1 MKTTRH
7 NEANQRSVT
16 HDNLSHTDIENRK
29 QAETL
34 LAGENRLLEM
44 LATGCTL
51 SEILDALC
59 RLIEDIASGSLCGIV
74 LVDPISNRL
83 KHGAAPSLPLSYN
96 ESIHGRPVNLYS
108 GPCAMAAYLKEQVI
122 AADVASDTRWDTYEW
137 RALAMAHGLKAC
149 WSTPILSSDEK
160 VLGTFA
166 IYSREPGRP
175 TAQHQHLIGQ
185 ITHLATVAIE
195 QKYGEE
201 KLRQSEKELRQLID
215 AVPQHIFVLGPD
227 GSCLYTNQVAL
238 EYHGLSSN
246 DPQEDH
252 LAKFVHPDDREV
264 VLSERQ
270 RLLLNGAPY
279 ELEARL
285 LGKDGQ
291 YRWFLIRVSP
301 SRDEQGHIIRW
312 YGTRTE
318 IEDRKRAEE
327 KLRQDER
334 ELRRITDA
342 IDQRIAVHGPDG
354 RILYVNRAMREYS
367 GLGVEDVM
375 ADDFRARLV
384 HPDDLERSRDERQHG
399 LERGTP
405 FELELRAR
413 RKDGQ
418 HRWFLIRYNPLRDEA
433 GRIIRWYSTGTDID
447 ERKRDEERIQKE
459 NLALREEIDHS
470 SMFEEIVGS
479 SEVIRKVLTQV
490 TKVAPSD
497 STVLVLGE
505 TGTGKELIARAI
517 HKRSKRASRAFITV
531 NCAAIPASLIASELF
546 GHEKGAFT
554 GALQRRLG
562 RFELADGGTIFLDE
576 IGDLPAETQIGLLRV
591 LQEREIERVGGSQ
604 SISVDVRVLA
614 ATNRDL
620 KAAMAAGTFRQDLF
634 YRLNV
639 FPIQVPS
646 LRERVDDIPLLVTYL
661 IERYAK
667 KAGKKIRNI
676 QEETLELFQA
686 YDWPGNIRELQNVI
700 QRAIVLCDSE
710 IFSVDETWLKPEG
723 HRLSGSVVPLG
734 ATLAEHEKEIIEAAL
749 ADCGGQVSGP
759 TGAAAKLGLPRQTL
773 ESKIT
778 TLGINKNRFKTR
790 QADYAR

>member
-1 MKTTRH
+1 MKTNHHSETG
-7 NEANQRSVT
+7 QRS
-16 HDNLSHTDIENRK
+16 DSLDDLSRTVEDRK
-29 QAETL
+29 QAEAL
-34 LAGENRLLEM
+34 LAGENHLLEM

-51 SEILDALC
+51 SEFLDALC

-74 LVDPISNRL
+74 LVDPINNRL
-83 KHGAAPSLPLSYN
+83 KHGAAPSLPPSYN
-96 ESIHGRPVNLYS
+96 ESIHGRPVNIHS
-108 GPCAMAAYLKEQVI
+108 GPCAMAAFLKEQVI

-137 RALAMAHGLKAC
+137 RALAMAHGLRAC
-149 WSTPILSSDEK
+149 WSTPIRSSDKK

-166 IYSREPGRP
+166 IYSREPGSP
-175 TAQHQHLIGQ
+175 SAYHQHLIGQ

-195 QKYGEE
+195 HKH
-201 KLRQSEKELRQLID
+201 R
-215 AVPQHIFVLGPD
+215 
-227 GSCLYTNQVAL
+227 
-238 EYHGLSSN
+238 
-246 DPQEDH
+246 
-252 LAKFVHPDDREV
+252 
-264 VLSERQ
+264 
-270 RLLLNGAPY
+270 
-279 ELEARL
+279 
-285 LGKDGQ
+285 
-291 YRWFLIRVSP
+291 
-301 SRDEQGHIIRW
+301 
-312 YGTRTE
+312 
-318 IEDRKRAEE
+318 EE
-327 KLRQDER
+327 KLRQDEQ

-354 RILYVNRAMREYS
+354 KMLYANRVMLEYS
-367 GLGVEDVM
+367 GLSLEDVM

-384 HPDDLERSRDERQHG
+384 HPDDLERSRVERQQG

-418 HRWFLIRYNPLRDEA
+418 HRWFLVRYNPFRDDE

-447 ERKRDEERIQKE
+447 DRKRDEERTQKE
-459 NLALREEIDHS
+459 NLALREEIDQS

-479 SEVIRKVLTQV
+479 SDVIRNILTQV

-517 HKRSKRASRAFITV
+517 HKRSKRLSRAFITV

-554 GALQRRLG
+554 GAVQRRLG

-576 IGDLPAETQIGLLRV
+576 IGDLPAETQIALLRV
-591 LQEREIERVGGSQ
+591 LQEGEIERVGGSQ

-639 FPIQVPS
+639 FPIQVPP
-646 LRERVDDIPLLVTYL
+646 LRERIDDIPLLVTYL

-667 KAGKKIRNI
+667 KAGKKIKNI
-676 QEETLELFQA
+676 QKETLELFQA

-700 QRAIVLCDSE
+700 QRAIVLCESE
-710 IFSVDETWLKPEG
+710 TFSVDETWLKRDK
-723 HRLSGSVVPLG
+723 HRLSGSVIPLG
-734 ATLAEHEKEIIEAAL
+734 ATLAEHEKDIIEAAL
-749 ADCGGQVSGP
+749 ADCEGQVAGP

-778 TLGINKNRFKTR
+778 ALGINKHRFKTR

>member
-1 MKTTRH
+1 MKTNRH
-7 NEANQRSVT
+7 NEPNQQST
-16 HDNLSHTDIENRK
+16 TPDELPHPDIEDCK
-29 QAETL
+29 STETL

-74 LVDPISNRL
+74 LVDPVSNRL

-108 GPCAMAAYLKEQVI
+108 GPCAMAASLKEQVI
-122 AADVASDTRWDTYEW
+122 AADVASDTRWDSYEW
-137 RALAMAHGLKAC
+137 RALAMAHGLRAC

-166 IYSREPGRP
+166 IYSREPGSP

-195 QKYGEE
+195 QKCAEE
-201 KLRQSEKELRQLID
+201 KLRHSERELRQLID

-227 GSCLYTNQVAL
+227 GSCVYTNQVAR
-238 EYHGLSSN
+238 EYHGLSPD

-252 LAKFVHPDDREV
+252 LAMFIHPDDREM

-270 RLLLNGAPY
+270 RLISIGDPY

-301 SRDEQGHIIRW
+301 SRDQLGHIIRW

-354 RILYVNRAMREYS
+354 KILYVNRAMREYS

-384 HPDDLERSRDERQHG
+384 HPDDFARSRDERQLA
-399 LERGTP
+399 LERGVP

-418 HRWFLIRYNPLRDEA
+418 YRWFLIRYNPLRDEE

-447 ERKRDEERIQKE
+447 DRKRDEERIQKE

-479 SEVIRKVLTQV
+479 SEALRKVLTQV
-490 TKVAPSD
+490 TKVASSD
-497 STVLVLGE
+497 STVLVMGE

-517 HKRSKRASRAFITV
+517 HKRSKRASRLLIRV
-531 NCAAIPASLIASELF
+531 NCAAIPPSLIASELF

-576 IGDLPAETQIGLLRV
+576 IGDLPAETQIALLRV
-591 LQEREIERVGGSQ
+591 LQEKEIERVGGSQ
-604 SISVDVRVLA
+604 PIPVDVRVLA

-639 FPIQVPS
+639 FPIQIPS
-646 LRERVDDIPLLVTYL
+646 LRERVDDIPLLVTYMV
-661 IERYAK
+661 ERYAK
-667 KAGKKIRNI
+667 KAGKKIRSI
-676 QEETLELFQA
+676 QKETLKLFQA

-700 QRAIVLCDSE
+700 ERAVVLCDSE
-710 IFSVDETWLKPEG
+710 TFSVDETWLKPEG
-723 HRLSGSVVPLG
+723 QRLSGSVVPLG
-734 ATLAEHEKEIIEAAL
+734 TTLAEHEKEIIEAAL

-778 TLGINKNRFKTR
+778 ALGINKHRFKTR
-790 QADYAR
+790 QANYAR

>member
-1 MKTTRH
+1 M
-7 NEANQRSVT
+7 
-16 HDNLSHTDIENRK
+16 
-29 QAETL
+29 
-34 LAGENRLLEM
+34 
-44 LATGCTL
+44 
-51 SEILDALC
+51 
-59 RLIEDIASGSLCGIV
+59 

-96 ESIHGRPVNLYS
+96 ESIHGRPVNLFS
-108 GPCAMAAYLKEQVI
+108 GPCAMAACLKEQVI

-137 RALAMAHGLKAC
+137 RALAMAHGLRAC

-166 IYSREPGRP
+166 IYSREPGSP
-175 TAQHQHLIGQ
+175 SAYHQHLIGQ

-195 QKYGEE
+195 HKH
-201 KLRQSEKELRQLID
+201 R
-215 AVPQHIFVLGPD
+215 
-227 GSCLYTNQVAL
+227 
-238 EYHGLSSN
+238 
-246 DPQEDH
+246 
-252 LAKFVHPDDREV
+252 
-264 VLSERQ
+264 
-270 RLLLNGAPY
+270 
-279 ELEARL
+279 
-285 LGKDGQ
+285 
-291 YRWFLIRVSP
+291 
-301 SRDEQGHIIRW
+301 
-312 YGTRTE
+312 
-318 IEDRKRAEE
+318 EE

-342 IDQRIAVHGPDG
+342 IAQLICVLGPDG
-354 RILYVNRAMREYS
+354 KTLYANRFVLDYS
-367 GLGVEDVM
+367 GLSLEDVM
-375 ADDFRARLV
+375 ADDFRARFF
-384 HPDDLERSRDERQHG
+384 HADDIERSQNERQHA
-399 LERGTP
+399 LERETP

-418 HRWFLIRYNPLRDEA
+418 YRWLLIRYNPLQDEE
-433 GRIIRWYSTGTDID
+433 GRIIRWYATGTDID
-447 ERKRDEERIQKE
+447 DRKRAEERIQKE
-459 NLALREEIDHS
+459 NLALREEIDQS

-479 SEVIRKVLTQV
+479 SDVIRNILTQV

-517 HKRSKRASRAFITV
+517 HKRSKRSSRAFITV

-576 IGDLPAETQIGLLRV
+576 IGDLPAETQIALLRV
-591 LQEREIERVGGSQ
+591 LQEGEIERVGGSQ

-639 FPIQVPS
+639 FPIQVPP
-646 LRERVDDIPLLVTYL
+646 LRERMDDIPLLVTYL

-667 KAGKKIRNI
+667 KAGKKIKNI
-676 QEETLELFQA
+676 QKETLELFQA

-700 QRAIVLCDSE
+700 QRAIVLCESE
-710 IFSVDETWLKPEG
+710 TFSVDETWLKREK
-723 HRLSGSVVPLG
+723 HRLSGSVIPLG
-734 ATLAEHEKEIIEAAL
+734 ATLAEHEKDIIEAAL
-749 ADCGGQVSGP
+749 ADCGGQVAGP

-778 TLGINKNRFKTR
+778 ALGINKHRFKTR

>member
-1 MKTTRH
+1 MKTNPHT
-7 NEANQRSVT
+7 ETDQRSGT
-16 HDNLSHTDIENRK
+16 RDDLSYTVEDRK
-29 QAETL
+29 QAEAL

-59 RLIEDIASGSLCGIV
+59 RLIENIASGSLCGIV

-108 GPCAMAAYLKEQVI
+108 GPCAMAAFLKEQVI

-137 RALAMAHGLKAC
+137 RTLAMAHGLRAC
-149 WSTPILSSDEK
+149 WSTPIRSSDEK

-185 ITHLATVAIE
+185 ITHLATVTIE
-195 QKYGEE
+195 QKYAEE
-201 KLRQSEKELRQLID
+201 KLRQSEQ
-215 AVPQHIFVLGPD
+215 
-227 GSCLYTNQVAL
+227 
-238 EYHGLSSN
+238 
-246 DPQEDH
+246 
-252 LAKFVHPDDREV
+252 
-264 VLSERQ
+264 
-270 RLLLNGAPY
+270 
-279 ELEARL
+279 
-285 LGKDGQ
+285 
-291 YRWFLIRVSP
+291 
-301 SRDEQGHIIRW
+301 
-312 YGTRTE
+312 
-318 IEDRKRAEE
+318 
-327 KLRQDER
+327 

-342 IDQRIAVHGPDG
+342 IDQRIAVHGIDG
-354 RILYVNRAMREYS
+354 TILYANRAMREYS
-367 GLGVEDVM
+367 GLSVEDVM

-384 HPDDLERSRDERQHG
+384 HPDDSERSQDERRHG
-399 LERGTP
+399 LASGVP
-405 FELELRAR
+405 FELELRVR

-418 HRWFLIRYNPLRDEA
+418 YRWFLIRYNPFRDE
-433 GRIIRWYSTGTDID
+433 GGQIIRWYSTGTDID
-447 ERKRDEERIQKE
+447 DRKRGEERIQGE
-459 NLALREEIDHS
+459 NLALREEIDQS

-479 SEVIRKVLTQV
+479 SEAIRKVLTQV
-490 TKVAPSD
+490 AKVAPSD

-517 HKRSKRASRAFITV
+517 HKRSKRSSRAFITV

-554 GALQRRLG
+554 GAMQRRLG

-576 IGDLPAETQIGLLRV
+576 IGDLPTETQIALLRV
-591 LQEREIERVGGSQ
+591 LQEGEIERVGGSQ
-604 SISVDVRVLA
+604 SISVNVRVLA

-639 FPIQVPS
+639 FPIQVPP
-646 LRERVDDIPLLVTYL
+646 LRERMDDIPLLVTYL

-667 KAGKKIRNI
+667 KAGKKIKNI
-676 QEETLELFQA
+676 QKETLELFQA

-700 QRAIVLCDSE
+700 QRAIVLCESE
-710 IFSVDETWLKPEG
+710 TFSVDETWLKREKP
-723 HRLSGSVVPLG
+723 RLLGSVIPLG
-734 ATLAEHEKEIIEAAL
+734 ATLAEHEKDIIEAAL

-778 TLGINKNRFKTR
+778 ALGINKHRFKTR

>member
-1 MKTTRH
+1 MKTTRQ
-7 NEANQRSVT
+7 NEANQRSAMPEALFPT
-16 HDNLSHTDIENRK
+16 NSIDRNRS
-29 QAETL
+29 ETL

-51 SEILDALC
+51 SEFLDALC

-74 LVDPISNRL
+74 LVDPVNNRL

-96 ESIHGRPVNLYS
+96 DSIHGRPVNIYS
-108 GPCAMAAYLKEQVI
+108 GPCAMAASLKEQVI

-137 RALAMAHGLKAC
+137 RTLAMAHGLRAC

-166 IYSREPGRP
+166 IYSREPGSP

-195 QKYGEE
+195 HKH
-201 KLRQSEKELRQLID
+201 R
-215 AVPQHIFVLGPD
+215 
-227 GSCLYTNQVAL
+227 
-238 EYHGLSSN
+238 
-246 DPQEDH
+246 
-252 LAKFVHPDDREV
+252 
-264 VLSERQ
+264 
-270 RLLLNGAPY
+270 
-279 ELEARL
+279 
-285 LGKDGQ
+285 
-291 YRWFLIRVSP
+291 
-301 SRDEQGHIIRW
+301 
-312 YGTRTE
+312 
-318 IEDRKRAEE
+318 EE

-367 GLGVEDVM
+367 GLGVEDVL

-384 HPDDLERSRDERQHG
+384 HPDDLERSRAERQLA
-399 LERGTP
+399 LEREAP

-418 HRWFLIRYNPLRDEA
+418 YRWFLIRYNPLRDEE
-433 GRIIRWYSTGTDID
+433 GQIIRWYSTGTDID
-447 ERKRDEERIQKE
+447 DRKRDEERIQKE

-470 SMFEEIVGS
+470 SMFEEIIGS
-479 SEVIRKVLTQV
+479 SEAIRKVLTQV

-517 HKRSKRASRAFITV
+517 HQRSKRASRLLIRV
-531 NCAAIPASLIASELF
+531 NCAAIPPSLIASELF

-576 IGDLPAETQIGLLRV
+576 IGDLPAETQIALWRV
-591 LQEREIERVGGSQ
+591 LQEKEIERVGGSQ
-604 SISVDVRVLA
+604 PIPVDVRVLA

-639 FPIQVPS
+639 FPIQIPS
-646 LRERVDDIPLLVTYL
+646 LRERVDDIPLLVTYMV
-661 IERYAK
+661 ERYAK

-676 QEETLELFQA
+676 QKETLRLFQG

-700 QRAIVLCDSE
+700 ERAVVLCDSE
-710 IFSVDETWLKPEG
+710 TFAVDETWLKPEG

-749 ADCGGQVSGP
+749 ADCGGRVSGP
-759 TGAAAKLGLPRQTL
+759 TGAAVKLGLPRQTL

-778 TLGINKNRFKTR
+778 ALGINKNRFKT
-790 QADYAR
+790 QQTDYAR

>member
-1 MKTTRH
+1 MKTNHHT
-7 NEANQRSVT
+7 ETDPRSGAL
-16 HDNLSHTDIENRK
+16 DDLSHRVEDHKR
-29 QAETL
+29 AETL

-51 SEILDALC
+51 SKFLDALC
-59 RLIEDIASGSLCGIV
+59 RLIEEIASGTLCGIV
-74 LVDPISNRL
+74 LVDPIGNRL
-83 KHGAAPSLPLSYN
+83 QHGAAPSLPLSYN
-96 ESIHGRPVNLYS
+96 ESIHGRPVNLFS
-108 GPCAMAAYLKEQVI
+108 GPCAMAASLKEQVI

-137 RALAMAHGLKAC
+137 RALAMAHGLLAC
-149 WSTPILSSDEK
+149 WSTPILSSDDT
-160 VLGTFA
+160 VLGAFA
-166 IYSREPGRP
+166 IYSREPGSP
-175 TAQHQHLIGQ
+175 SAYHQHLIGQ

-195 QKYGEE
+195 HKH
-201 KLRQSEKELRQLID
+201 R
-215 AVPQHIFVLGPD
+215 
-227 GSCLYTNQVAL
+227 
-238 EYHGLSSN
+238 
-246 DPQEDH
+246 
-252 LAKFVHPDDREV
+252 
-264 VLSERQ
+264 
-270 RLLLNGAPY
+270 
-279 ELEARL
+279 
-285 LGKDGQ
+285 
-291 YRWFLIRVSP
+291 
-301 SRDEQGHIIRW
+301 
-312 YGTRTE
+312 
-318 IEDRKRAEE
+318 EE

-342 IDQRIAVHGPDG
+342 IDQRIAVHEPDG
-354 RILYVNRAMREYS
+354 KMLYANRVMLEYS
-367 GLGVEDVM
+367 GLSIEDIM

-384 HPDDLERSRDERQHG
+384 HPDDLERSRVERQQG

-418 HRWFLIRYNPLRDEA
+418 HRWFLVRYNPFRDDE

-447 ERKRDEERIQKE
+447 DRKRDEERTQKE

-479 SEVIRKVLTQV
+479 SDVIRSILTQV
-490 TKVAPSD
+490 AKVAPSD

-517 HKRSKRASRAFITV
+517 HKRSKRSSRAFITV

-554 GALQRRLG
+554 GAIQRRLG

-576 IGDLPAETQIGLLRV
+576 IGDLPVETQIALLRV
-591 LQEREIERVGGSQ
+591 LQEGEIERVGGSQ

-639 FPIQVPS
+639 FPIQIPS
-646 LRERVDDIPLLVTYL
+646 LRERMDDIPLLVTYL

-667 KAGKKIRNI
+667 KAGKQIRNI
-676 QEETLELFQA
+676 QKETLELFQT

-700 QRAIVLCDSE
+700 QRAIVLCE
-710 IFSVDETWLKPEG
+710 GETFFVEETWLKREN
-723 HRLSGSVVPLG
+723 HRLSGAVIPLG
-734 ATLAEHEKEIIEAAL
+734 ATIAEHEKDIIEAAL

-778 TLGINKNRFKTR
+778 ALGINKHRFKTR
-790 QADYAR
+790 QTDYAR

>member
-1 MKTTRH
+1 
-7 NEANQRSVT
+7 
-16 HDNLSHTDIENRK
+16 
-29 QAETL
+29 
-34 LAGENRLLEM
+34 
-44 LATGCTL
+44 
-51 SEILDALC
+51 
-59 RLIEDIASGSLCGIV
+59 
-74 LVDPISNRL
+74 
-83 KHGAAPSLPLSYN
+83 
-96 ESIHGRPVNLYS
+96 
-108 GPCAMAAYLKEQVI
+108 MAAFLKEQVI

-137 RALAMAHGLKAC
+137 RALAMAHGLRAC
-149 WSTPILSSDEK
+149 WSTPIRSSDKK

-166 IYSREPGRP
+166 IYSREPGSP
-175 TAQHQHLIGQ
+175 SAYHQHLIGQ

-195 QKYGEE
+195 HKH
-201 KLRQSEKELRQLID
+201 R
-215 AVPQHIFVLGPD
+215 
-227 GSCLYTNQVAL
+227 
-238 EYHGLSSN
+238 
-246 DPQEDH
+246 
-252 LAKFVHPDDREV
+252 
-264 VLSERQ
+264 
-270 RLLLNGAPY
+270 
-279 ELEARL
+279 
-285 LGKDGQ
+285 
-291 YRWFLIRVSP
+291 
-301 SRDEQGHIIRW
+301 
-312 YGTRTE
+312 
-318 IEDRKRAEE
+318 EE
-327 KLRQDER
+327 KLRQDEQ

-354 RILYVNRAMREYS
+354 KMLYANRVMLEYS
-367 GLGVEDVM
+367 GLSLEDVM

-384 HPDDLERSRDERQHG
+384 HPDDLERSRVERQQG

-418 HRWFLIRYNPLRDEA
+418 HRWFLVRYNPFRDDE

-447 ERKRDEERIQKE
+447 DRKRDEERTQKE
-459 NLALREEIDHS
+459 NLALREEIDQS

-479 SEVIRKVLTQV
+479 SDVIRNILTQV

-517 HKRSKRASRAFITV
+517 HKRSKRLSRAFITV

-554 GALQRRLG
+554 GAVQRRLG

-576 IGDLPAETQIGLLRV
+576 IGDLPAETQIALLRV
-591 LQEREIERVGGSQ
+591 LQEGEIERVGGSQ

-639 FPIQVPS
+639 FPIQVPP
-646 LRERVDDIPLLVTYL
+646 LRERIDDIPLLVTYL

-667 KAGKKIRNI
+667 KAGKKIKNI
-676 QEETLELFQA
+676 QKETLELFQA

-700 QRAIVLCDSE
+700 QRAIVLCESE
-710 IFSVDETWLKPEG
+710 TFSVDETWLKRDK
-723 HRLSGSVVPLG
+723 HRLSGSVIPLG
-734 ATLAEHEKEIIEAAL
+734 ATLAEHEKDIIEAAL
-749 ADCGGQVSGP
+749 ADCEGQVAGP

-778 TLGINKNRFKTR
+778 ALGINKHRFKTR

>member
-1 MKTTRH
+1 METNRH
-7 NEANQRSVT
+7 NETDQRSAAP
-16 HDNLSHTDIENRK
+16 DDLSHSGIEDCK
-29 QAETL
+29 WAETL

-51 SEILDALC
+51 SEFLDALC

-96 ESIHGRPVNLYS
+96 ESIHGRPVNLLS
-108 GPCAMAAYLKEQVI
+108 GPCAMAASLKEQVI
-122 AADVASDTRWDTYEW
+122 AADVASDARWDTYEW
-137 RALAMAHGLKAC
+137 RALAMAHGLRAC
-149 WSTPILSSDEK
+149 WSTPILSSDDT

-166 IYSREPGRP
+166 IYSREPGSP
-175 TAQHQHLIGQ
+175 SAYHQHLIRQ

-195 QKYGEE
+195 HKH
-201 KLRQSEKELRQLID
+201 R
-215 AVPQHIFVLGPD
+215 
-227 GSCLYTNQVAL
+227 
-238 EYHGLSSN
+238 
-246 DPQEDH
+246 
-252 LAKFVHPDDREV
+252 
-264 VLSERQ
+264 
-270 RLLLNGAPY
+270 
-279 ELEARL
+279 
-285 LGKDGQ
+285 
-291 YRWFLIRVSP
+291 
-301 SRDEQGHIIRW
+301 
-312 YGTRTE
+312 
-318 IEDRKRAEE
+318 EE

-342 IDQRIAVHGPDG
+342 IAQLICVLGPDG
-354 RILYVNRAMREYS
+354 KTLYANRFVLDYS
-367 GLGVEDVM
+367 GLSLEDVM
-375 ADDFRARLV
+375 ADDFRARFF
-384 HPDDLERSRDERQHG
+384 HADDIERSQNERQHA
-399 LERGTP
+399 LEREAP

-418 HRWFLIRYNPLRDEA
+418 YRWLLIRYNPLRDEE
-433 GRIIRWYSTGTDID
+433 GRIIRWYATGTDID
-447 ERKRDEERIQKE
+447 DRKRAEERTQKE
-459 NLALREEIDHS
+459 NLALREEIDQS

-479 SEVIRKVLTQV
+479 SDVIRNILTQV

-517 HKRSKRASRAFITV
+517 HKRSKRSSRAFITV

-576 IGDLPAETQIGLLRV
+576 IGDLPTETQIALLRV
-591 LQEREIERVGGSQ
+591 LQEGEIERVGGSQ

-639 FPIQVPS
+639 FPIQVPP
-646 LRERVDDIPLLVTYL
+646 LRERMDDIPLLVTYL

-667 KAGKKIRNI
+667 KAGKKIKNI
-676 QEETLELFQA
+676 QKETLELFQA

-700 QRAIVLCDSE
+700 QRAIVLCESE
-710 IFSVDETWLKPEG
+710 TFSVDETWLKREK
-723 HRLSGSVVPLG
+723 HRLSGSVIPLG
-734 ATLAEHEKEIIEAAL
+734 ATLAEHEKDIIEAAL
-749 ADCGGQVSGP
+749 ADCGGQVAGP

-778 TLGINKNRFKTR
+778 ALGINKHRFKTR

>member
-1 MKTTRH
+1 MNSNRH
-7 NEANQRSVT
+7 SETNQRSAMQ
-16 HDNLSHTDIENRK
+16 DDLSCTAIEDPKR
-29 QAETL
+29 AGTL

-51 SEILDALC
+51 SEFLDALC
-59 RLIEDIASGSLCGIV
+59 RLIENIASGSLCGIV

-96 ESIHGRPVNLYS
+96 ESIHGRPVNIYS
-108 GPCAMAAYLKEQVI
+108 GPCAMAASLKEQVI

-137 RALAMAHGLKAC
+137 RALAMAHGLRAC
-149 WSTPILSSDEK
+149 WSTPIRSSGEK

-166 IYSREPGRP
+166 IYSREPGSP
-175 TAQHQHLIGQ
+175 SAYHQHLIAQ

-195 QKYGEE
+195 HKH
-201 KLRQSEKELRQLID
+201 R
-215 AVPQHIFVLGPD
+215 
-227 GSCLYTNQVAL
+227 
-238 EYHGLSSN
+238 
-246 DPQEDH
+246 
-252 LAKFVHPDDREV
+252 
-264 VLSERQ
+264 
-270 RLLLNGAPY
+270 
-279 ELEARL
+279 
-285 LGKDGQ
+285 
-291 YRWFLIRVSP
+291 
-301 SRDEQGHIIRW
+301 
-312 YGTRTE
+312 
-318 IEDRKRAEE
+318 EE
-327 KLRQDER
+327 KLRQDEQ

-342 IDQRIAVHGPDG
+342 IDQRIAVHAPDG
-354 RILYVNRAMREYS
+354 KILYANRFMLEYS
-367 GLGVEDVM
+367 GLSLEDIM
-375 ADDFRARLV
+375 ADDFRARLI
-384 HPDDLERSRDERQHG
+384 HPDDLERSRDERQHA
-399 LERGTP
+399 LERETP

-413 RKDGQ
+413 HKDGQ
-418 HRWFLIRYNPLRDEA
+418 YRWFLIRYNPLRDEE

-447 ERKRDEERIQKE
+447 DRKRAEERMQKE
-459 NLALREEIDHS
+459 NLALREEVDQS

-479 SEVIRKVLTQV
+479 SDVIRKILTQV

-517 HKRSKRASRAFITV
+517 HKRSKRSSRAFITV

-554 GALQRRLG
+554 GAVQRRLG

-576 IGDLPAETQIGLLRV
+576 IGDLPAETQIALLRV
-591 LQEREIERVGGSQ
+591 LQEGEIERVGGSQ
-604 SISVDVRVLA
+604 SISVNVRVLA

-639 FPIQVPS
+639 FPIQVPP
-646 LRERVDDIPLLVTYL
+646 LRERMDDIPLLITYL
-661 IERYAK
+661 VERYAK

-676 QEETLELFQA
+676 QKRTLELFQA

-700 QRAIVLCDSE
+700 QRAIVLCESE
-710 IFSVDETWLKPEG
+710 TFSVDETWLKREK

-734 ATLAEHEKEIIEAAL
+734 ATLAEHEKDIIEAAL
-749 ADCGGQVSGP
+749 ADCGGQVAGP

-773 ESKIT
+773 ESKIMA
-778 TLGINKNRFKTR
+778 LGINKHRFKTR
-790 QADYAR
+790 QTEYTR

>member
-1 MKTTRH
+1 METDRH
-7 NEANQRSVT
+7 TETDQRPGVL
-16 HDNLSHTDIENRK
+16 DDPSHKVKDRK
-29 QAETL
+29 RTETL
-34 LAGENRLLEM
+34 LAGENRILEM
-44 LATGCTL
+44 LATGYGL
-51 SEILDALC
+51 SDILDALC

-83 KHGAAPSLPLSYN
+83 QHGAAPSLPLSYN
-96 ESIHGRPVNLYS
+96 ESIHGRPVNLFS
-108 GPCAMAAYLKEQVI
+108 GPCAMAAFLKEQVI

-149 WSTPILSSDEK
+149 WSTPILSSDDT

-166 IYSREPGRP
+166 IYSREPGSP
-175 TAQHQHLIGQ
+175 TSQHQHLIGQ

-195 QKYGEE
+195 EKYAEE
-201 KLRQSEKELRQLID
+201 KLRQSEK
-215 AVPQHIFVLGPD
+215 
-227 GSCLYTNQVAL
+227 
-238 EYHGLSSN
+238 
-246 DPQEDH
+246 
-252 LAKFVHPDDREV
+252 
-264 VLSERQ
+264 
-270 RLLLNGAPY
+270 
-279 ELEARL
+279 
-285 LGKDGQ
+285 
-291 YRWFLIRVSP
+291 
-301 SRDEQGHIIRW
+301 
-312 YGTRTE
+312 
-318 IEDRKRAEE
+318 
-327 KLRQDER
+327 

-354 RILYVNRAMREYS
+354 KILYVNRAMREYS
-367 GLGVEDVM
+367 GLGVEDAM

-384 HPDDLERSRDERQHG
+384 HPDDLKKSQDERQHG

-413 RKDGQ
+413 RHDGQ
-418 HRWFLIRYNPLRDEA
+418 HRWFLIRYNPLRDDE

-447 ERKRDEERIQKE
+447 DRKRDEERVHKE

-479 SEVIRKVLTQV
+479 SDIIRNILTQV

-517 HKRSKRASRAFITV
+517 HKRSKRSSRAFITV
-531 NCAAIPASLIASELF
+531 NCAAIPPSLIASELF

-554 GALQRRLG
+554 GAMQRRLG
-562 RFELADGGTIFLDE
+562 RFELADGGTLFLDE
-576 IGDLPAETQIGLLRV
+576 IGDLPTETQIALLRV
-591 LQEREIERVGGSQ
+591 LQEGEIERVGGSQ

-639 FPIQVPS
+639 FPILIPS
-646 LRERVDDIPLLVTYL
+646 LRDRKDDIPLLVTYL

-676 QEETLELFQA
+676 QKETLELFQA

-700 QRAIVLCDSE
+700 QRAIVLCESE
-710 IFSVDETWLKPEG
+710 TFSVDETWLKREK
-723 HRLSGSVVPLG
+723 HRLSGSVIPLG
-734 ATLAEHEKEIIEAAL
+734 ASLAEHEKEIIEAAL

-778 TLGINKNRFKTR
+778 ALGINKHRFKTR
-790 QADYAR
+790 QAAQSTISG

>member
-1 MKTTRH
+1 MNTDRH
-7 NEANQRSVT
+7 HEIDQRSGT
-16 HDNLSHTDIENRK
+16 LDDLSYTFEDRK
-29 QAETL
+29 RAETM

-51 SEILDALC
+51 SKFLDALC
-59 RLIEDIASGSLCGIV
+59 RLIEEIASGTLCGIV
-74 LVDPISNRL
+74 LVDPVGNRL
-83 KHGAAPSLPLSYN
+83 QHGAAPSLPLSYN
-96 ESIHGRPVNLYS
+96 ESIHGRPVNLFS
-108 GPCAMAAYLKEQVI
+108 GPCAMAASLKEQVI

-137 RALAMAHGLKAC
+137 RALAMAHGLLAC
-149 WSTPILSSDEK
+149 WSTPILSSDDT
-160 VLGTFA
+160 VLGAFA
-166 IYSREPGRP
+166 IYSREPGSP
-175 TAQHQHLIGQ
+175 SAYHQHLIGQ

-195 QKYGEE
+195 HKH
-201 KLRQSEKELRQLID
+201 R
-215 AVPQHIFVLGPD
+215 
-227 GSCLYTNQVAL
+227 
-238 EYHGLSSN
+238 
-246 DPQEDH
+246 
-252 LAKFVHPDDREV
+252 
-264 VLSERQ
+264 
-270 RLLLNGAPY
+270 
-279 ELEARL
+279 
-285 LGKDGQ
+285 
-291 YRWFLIRVSP
+291 
-301 SRDEQGHIIRW
+301 
-312 YGTRTE
+312 
-318 IEDRKRAEE
+318 EE

-354 RILYVNRAMREYS
+354 KMLYANRVMLEYS
-367 GLGVEDVM
+367 GLSIEDIM

-384 HPDDLERSRDERQHG
+384 HPDDLERSRVERQQG

-418 HRWFLIRYNPLRDEA
+418 HRWFLVRYNPFRDDE

-447 ERKRDEERIQKE
+447 DRKRDEERTQKE

-479 SEVIRKVLTQV
+479 SDVIRNILKQV
-490 TKVAPSD
+490 AKVAPSD

-517 HKRSKRASRAFITV
+517 HKRSKRSSRAFITV

-554 GALQRRLG
+554 GAIQRRLG

-576 IGDLPAETQIGLLRV
+576 IGDLPVETQIALLRV
-591 LQEREIERVGGSQ
+591 LQEGEIERVGGSQ

-614 ATNRDL
+614 ATNRNL
-620 KAAMAAGTFRQDLF
+620 ETAMAAGTFRQDLF

-639 FPIQVPS
+639 FPIQVPP
-646 LRERVDDIPLLVTYL
+646 LRERIDDIPLLVTYL

-667 KAGKKIRNI
+667 KAGKKIKNI
-676 QEETLELFQA
+676 QKETLELFQA

-700 QRAIVLCDSE
+700 QRAIVLCESE
-710 IFSVDETWLKPEG
+710 TFSVDETWLKREK
-723 HRLSGSVVPLG
+723 HRLSGSVIPLG
-734 ATLAEHEKEIIEAAL
+734 ATLAEHEKDIIEAAL
-749 ADCGGQVSGP
+749 ADCGGQVAGP

-778 TLGINKNRFKTR
+778 ALGINKHRFKTR